1 MPGRAGRTCRAG
13 ENLCRAGENLTLD
26 GADLGTRT
34 WEEFLA
40 ERIGSG

>member
-1 MPGRAGRTCRAG
+1 MPGRAGRA
-13 ENLCRAGENLTLD
+13 CRAGENLTLD

-40 ERIGSG
+40 ERIG